1 MKNSIIKEII
11 KKEILNILKEEEEVK
26 GEAGQ
31 LFTYIKQLDPDNY
44 QKIVTAYNKVKKGEA
59 LGTIDNQSLASML
72 TSMIKSDDESLIIN
86 IAKQL
91 NKVQGGGSEK
101 KS

>member
-11 KKEILNILKEEEEVK
+11 KKEILNILKEEEVK

-31 LFTYIKQLDPDNY
+31 LFTLIKNLDPDNH
-44 QKIVTAYNKVKKGEA
+44 QKFMTAYNKVKKGEA
-59 LGTIDNQSLASML
+59 LGTVDNQAFASIL
-72 TSMIKSDDESLIIN
+72 TSMIKSADGNLIIN

-91 NKVQGGGSEK
+91 NKVQGGESEK
-101 KS
+101 KP